1 MGFHLEE
8 EAVLGGTIDNRVKGK
23 TVIRLDLTSHQSS
36 LITLQGNPCRD
47 LAGSLW
53 EFRNPH
59 GRLAEEPGEPCFFIP
74 TICEGRVGRIS
85 YTTRREVPVLPP
97 AEHYDLLFDEKR
109 DDPPT
114 QVKPVLELE
123 WFSQKFRQV
132 EIDCEQMTL
141 ELREMV
147 WVMTDEEAKEG
158 EQALADTR
166 EEFLSGGEE
175 DLWEEIELV
184 EDYVA
189 EDVEPHELE
198 EVCFLI
204 VQEFVLRSSEA
215 TPEKEALHGEL
226 LKLQE
231 QMSLAFMHWD
241 GEGGFDDEEE
251 TVRLLRTLLPFI
263 DRARNQA
270 KFVAETTVEMLEQL
284 RIGVVRLRNDLRR

>member
-23 TVIRLDLTSHQSS
+23 TVIRLDFASHHSS
-36 LITLQGNPCRD
+36 LVTLQGNPCQD

-59 GRLAEEPGEPCFFIP
+59 GKRSEEPGEPCFFIP
-74 TICEGRVGRIS
+74 SICEGRVGRIS

-97 AEHYDLLFDEKR
+97 EEHYDLLFDEER

-132 EIDCEQMTL
+132 EVDCQQMTL

-147 WVMTDEEAKEG
+147 WSMTPREAAEG
-158 EQALADTR
+158 EEILADTR
-166 EEFLSGGEE
+166 AEFRSIDEE

-189 EDVEPHELE
+189 EEVEPHELE

-204 VQEFVLRSSEA
+204 IQEFIVQTDEA
-215 TPEKEALHGEL
+215 TPEREALHGEL

-231 QMSLAFMHWD
+231 QVSLAFMHWD
-241 GEGGFDDEEE
+241 GEDGFDDEAD
-251 TVRLLRTLLPFI
+251 TVRLLGTLLPFI
-263 DRARNQA
+263 DRASESA
-270 KFVAETTVEMLEQL
+270 KFIAETTREMLEQL
-284 RIGVVRLRNDLRR
+284 RRGVVRLRKELAK